1 MDLDRS
7 RDSDNV
13 SPGQADEGP
22 LVEGGGPQLTGLPGE
37 GIQLLRH

>member
-7 RDSDNV
+7 CDSDV
-13 SPGQADEGP
+13 SPGQTDEGP
-22 LVEGGGPQLTGLPGE
+22 LVEGGGPQLAGLPGE